1 MLQKILSSIT
11 MIGIAITLT
20 FLMDEIIPI
29 ITIWLINGLSVFFLF
44 FEKEEVHD
52 RLSSGKK

>member
-11 MIGIAITLT
+11 MIGIAIILT
-20 FLMDEIIPI
+20 FFSDEIITI
-29 ITIWLINGLSVFFLF
+29 VTIWLINGLSIFFLF

-52 RLSSGKK
+52 RSSSGKK